1 MSQKE
6 LRTNLIIGGKT
17 TAGFNALGNK
27 LEAMGAIVDRIGD
40 KVREWEG
47 EAVEVYKD
55 YETLMLEAEG
65 AMTTQYKSASQRARV
80 MAELEEHVADW
91 AANSIF
97 HTDDMARAVNEAAH
111 AGWTFEEMLEGIPVA
126 MNLAQAG
133 NISLSEGLDDLIKT
147 LNATGMGTEY
157 AETMVDQWT
166 MAANSSA
173 TTVAELGD
181 AMKAMGAVAQF
192 GGSTE
197 ELFTML
203 AVLADTGTVGSRAG
217 TLLRNSMLRLI
228 APTKKAADA
237 MEELELTEEEM
248 EELAADSGQL
258 EKANALLEAQGF
270 SAYDANGKL
279 KPFLQTFKELDV
291 ALEGMNEED
300 KYNVLAAIFP
310 TRTITGAMA
319 MLKAATEDYGGLLEN
334 MADSEGYA
342 SRIAK
347 IQTSGL
353 MGSTKLLESKEEE
366 LKRKVGGILADPLE
380 NLQEAA
386 GDFLDVLNA
395 MPQETLAGLTGA
407 ATALGAMGPGLMIGG
422 AAIKA
427 IAALGPWG
435 TAFVVAATGAAGLV
449 SYLSALNEIK
459 FEDHFGTMQLDLE
472 QLGTYVEG
480 TAGKLTAEQEAVEK
494 WSGALAEA
502 QKNYTDLTA
511 VLSEELMFDT
521 LTGKQLTEVE
531 KTQLEGYGKSIGE
544 SLLTGIGS
552 ARQRDMDFLDVLF
565 GDAQTTEETDTMI
578 MTNDVVNGWY
588 KNLTD
593 RAGEVSEEL
602 RKQLASALDDGII
615 TEEERDQII
624 NKTVDTMNEIQAAI
638 ADRMDRQAYYE
649 ELSKAGAVS
658 WDSASE
664 YLDQLSESM
673 NQKISEN
680 EALYHQ
686 EWGIIEAA
694 IEDAAKNGTA
704 FNWNGE
710 DVVIT
715 DTNRKEITER
725 IRGEFKRG
733 WEQTKSQIQDD
744 YGEFAMAAFDAL
756 MDDSDFADAW
766 QILKKGTVGENGE
779 LDMSNMFAGMTRDE
793 VLKANEALGEL
804 YKNAYAIS
812 GRLPEGFFET
822 EQGAAIGA
830 LLARADVAARE
841 AGQLYGQMGMSGWET
856 MLTQAELDALEQQ
869 AEVEAQRANL
879 KRLENELQSVNTEI
893 DAAEN
898 RIKEK
903 GDWKDWWY
911 TFSNGETSDYGAL
924 HGGEWNPGGL
934 YARRESLAQQVEE
947 ARETVG
953 SDEGVD
959 VPVTISGGT
968 EAGAAAVEEVQAAID
983 ETGSVGVPVEVTGTS
998 EAAALAAQL
1007 LQQEALSH
1015 KIWYQAQ
1022 IRAPGYTWPTVKAF
1036 GEGGRAT
1043 EASIFG
1049 EGDVAE
1055 WAIPEEHTPRT
1066 ADLIRKTAEASGFD
1080 LGELAAR
1087 YGETGGVTV
1096 NTTYAPTI
1104 NAADA
1109 ASVDEILQKDKR
1121 RTAQIVK
1128 DAVREALREQRF
1140 RDSVEVYA

>member
-27 LEAMGAIVDRIGD
+27 LEAMGAIVDRIGS

-91 AANSIF
+91 AAHSIF

-173 TTVAELGD
+173 TTVAELGE
-181 AMKAMGAVAQF
+181 ALKKMGATARF
-192 GGSTE
+192 ADSTE
-197 ELFTML
+197 EIMAML
-203 AVLADTGTVGSRAG
+203 AVLADTGTVGEAAG
-217 TLLRNSMLRLI
+217 TMLRNAMLRLV
-228 APTKKAADA
+228 APTTKADAAMRLLGMDAEDINDALSDQSVQKAAKK
-237 MEELELTEEEM
+237 LKGL
-248 EELAADSGQL
+248 
-258 EKANALLEAQGF
+258 GF
-270 SAYDANGKL
+270 SAYDANGDL
-279 KPFLQTFKELDV
+279 KSMMQIFGELNE
-291 ALEGMNEED
+291 ALAGLDEAARNEII
-300 KYNVLAAIFP
+300 AAIFP
-310 TRTITGAMA
+310 TRTTT
-319 MLKAATEDYGGLLEN
+319 AALAFLDATNGKFGELTEEIKN
-334 MADSEGYA
+334 SEGYA

-353 MGSTKLLESKEEE
+353 MGSTELLASKEEE
-366 LKRKVGGILADPLE
+366 LERKVGGILAEPLM
-380 NLQEAA
+380 NLQKAA
-386 GDFLDVLNA
+386 GDFLDVLNDL
-395 MPQETLAGLTGA
+395 PQETLAGLTGA

-502 QKNYTDLTA
+502 QKNYTDLTTA
-511 VLSEELMFDT
+511 LSEELMFDT
-521 LTGKQLTEVE
+521 LTGKQLTEQE
-531 KTQLEGYGKSIGE
+531 KDQLKGYGKSIGE

-552 ARQRDMDFLDVLF
+552 ARQADMDFLDVVF
-565 GDAQTTEETDTMI
+565 GNPKNGEETDTMI
-578 MTNDVVNGWY
+578 MAYDVFDSWY
-588 KNLTD
+588 GDLTD
-593 RAGEVSEEL
+593 RAGQLGEDL
-602 RKQLASALDDGII
+602 RLQMVAALKDGII
-615 TEEERDQII
+615 TEKERDQIV
-624 NKTVDTMNEIQAAI
+624 NNTLKSMDEIDAMI
-638 ADRMDRQAYYE
+638 ADYKDREAYNI
-649 ELSKAGAVS
+649 ELERARHVS
-658 WDSASE
+658 WDSAE
-664 YLDQLSESM
+664 AYMQM
-673 NQKISEN
+673 ASEN
-680 EALYHQ
+680 LETQIA
-686 EWGIIEAA
+686 E
-694 IEDAAKNGTA
+694 IEDTYAIKRGKARTAIDYAYEHGTEFDWNGTK
-704 FNWNGE
+704 
-710 DVVIT
+710 VKIT
-715 DTNRKEITER
+715 DENLDDITER
-725 IRGEFKRG
+725 VMGGFDSKEAEALQVINDHFGDKMEVMFDSLMHDSG
-733 WEQTKSQIQDD
+733 
-744 YGEFAMAAFDAL
+744 YG
-756 MDDSDFADAW
+756 DAW
-766 QILKKGTVGENGE
+766 RLLQRAKFNEDGS
-779 LDMSNMFAGMTRDE
+779 LDTGSLFAGMNAEDL
-793 VLKANEALGEL
+793 LKANEDLTAFAMGQGGI
-804 YKNAYAIS
+804 YK
-812 GRLPEGFFET
+812 RLPSTFFKTDQGKAIT
-822 EQGAAIGA
+822 ELAKYADQAAK
-830 LLARADVAARE
+830 E
-841 AGQLYGQMGMSGWET
+841 AGRYYT
-856 MLTQAELDALEQQ
+856 MLDQYGVDTVQSTQEAWDREIEAASKRMELEYLQSELDSVD
-869 AEVEAQRANL
+869 AE
-879 KRLENELQSVNTEI
+879 I
-893 DAAEN
+893 AERER
-898 RIKEK
+898 RIEEK

-911 TFSNGETSDYGAL
+911 NFTNGVAHDYAAL

-947 ARETVG
+947 AREAVG
-953 SDEGVD
+953 SDEGVE
-959 VPVTISGGT
+959 VPVTATGGT
-968 EAGAAAVEEVQAAID
+968 EAMSAELDAMRTEASSGVIVPIFTRQGGA
-983 ETGSVGVPVEVTGTS
+983 GTWKPMKY
-998 EAAALAAQL
+998 A
-1007 LQQEALSH
+1007 
-1015 KIWYQAQ
+1015 
-1022 IRAPGYTWPTVKAF
+1022 
-1036 GEGGRAT
+1036 EGGRAT

>member
-1 MSQKE
+1 MGQKE
-6 LRTNLIIGGKT
+6 LRTNIIIGGKT
-17 TAGFNALGNK
+17 TAGFNALGDK
-27 LEAMGAIVDRIGD
+27 LEAMGAIVDRIGS

-133 NISLSEGLDDLIKT
+133 NITLSEGLDDLIKT

-228 APTKKAADA
+228 APTKKAAEA
-237 MEELELTEEEM
+237 MGELELTEEEM

-279 KPFLQTFKELDV
+279 KPFLQTFQELNV

-353 MGSTKLLESKEEE
+353 MGSTELLASKEEE

-395 MPQETLAGLTGA
+395 LPEEKLAGLTGA
-407 ATALGAMGPGLMIGG
+407 ATALGVMGPGLMIGG

-449 SYLSALNEIK
+449 SYLSALNEIN
-459 FEDHFGTMQLDLE
+459 FEDHFGTMALDLE

-502 QKNYTDLTA
+502 QKNYTDLTTA
-511 VLSEELMFDT
+511 LSEELIFDT
-521 LTGKQLTEVE
+521 LTGKQLTEAE
-531 KTQLEGYGKSIGE
+531 KTQLVGYGKSIGE
-544 SLLTGIGS
+544 SLLSGIGS

-593 RAGEVSEEL
+593 RAGEVSKEL

-638 ADRMDRQAYYE
+638 ADRMNRQAYYE

-664 YLDQLSESM
+664 YLNQLNESM
-673 NQKISEN
+673 TQKIAEN

-715 DTNRKEITER
+715 DANRKEITER

-733 WEQTKSQIQDD
+733 WEQTKSQIQDN
-744 YGEFAMAAFDAL
+744 YGEFTMAAFNAL
-756 MDDSDFADAW
+756 MDDSDYADAW
-766 QILKKGTVGENGE
+766 RLMQKANINADGS
-779 LDMSNMFAGMTRDE
+779 LDTTDMFAGMNE
-793 VLKANEALGEL
+793 EELLKAYDQLMAF
-804 YKNAYAIS
+804 YK
-812 GRLPEGFFET
+812 GKTQLFRKLPSGFFDT
-822 EQGAAIGA
+822 EQGQSIAN
-830 LLARADVAARE
+830 LAEYADSAARE
-841 AGQLYGQMGMSGWET
+841 ADRYSK
-856 MLTQAELDALEQQ
+856 MLWMNGVDTVQSTQEAWDREIEAASRQTELDY
-869 AEVEAQRANL
+869 
-879 KRLENELQSVNTEI
+879 LQSELDRVDAEI
-893 DAAEN
+893 AERER
-898 RIKEK
+898 RIEEK

-911 TFSNGETSDYGAL
+911 NFTNGVASDYAAL

-947 ARETVG
+947 AREAVS
-953 SDEGVD
+953 SDEGVE
-959 VPVTISGGT
+959 VPVTATGGT
-968 EAGAAAVEEVQAAID
+968 ETMSAELDAMRTEASSGVIVPIFTRQGGAG
-983 ETGSVGVPVEVTGTS
+983 
-998 EAAALAAQL
+998 
-1007 LQQEALSH
+1007 
-1015 KIWYQAQ
+1015 
-1022 IRAPGYTWPTVKAF
+1022 TWKPMKYA
-1036 GEGGRAT
+1036 EGGRAT

>member
-1 MSQKE
+1 MGQKE

-27 LEAMGAIVDRIGD
+27 LEAMGAIVDRIGS

-47 EAVEVYKD
+47 DAVEVYKD

-111 AGWTFEEMLEGIPVA
+111 AGWSFEEMLEGIPVA

-157 AETMVDQWT
+157 ASTMVDQWT

-228 APTKKAADA
+228 APTKKAAEA

-353 MGSTKLLESKEEE
+353 MGSTELLASKEEE
-366 LKRKVGGILADPLE
+366 LKRKVGGILADPLM
-380 NLQEAA
+380 NVQEAA
-386 GDFLDVLNA
+386 GDLLDVLNA
-395 MPQETLAGLTGA
+395 LPKEKLAGLTGA
-407 ATALGAMGPGLMIGG
+407 ATALGLMGPGLMIGG

-511 VLSEELMFDT
+511 ALSEDLMFDT
-521 LTGKQLTEVE
+521 LTGKQLTEAE

-578 MTNDVVNGWY
+578 MTYDVVNGWY

-615 TEEERDQII
+615 TEEERDRII

-638 ADRMDRQAYYE
+638 ADRMNRQAYYE

-664 YLDQLSESM
+664 YLNQLSESM
-673 NQKISEN
+673 NQKIAEN

-694 IEDAAKNGTA
+694 IEDAVKNGTA

-715 DTNRKEITER
+715 DANRKEITER
-725 IRGEFKRG
+725 IRGEFKRE

-744 YGEFAMAAFDAL
+744 YGEFTMAAFNAL
-756 MDDSDFADAW
+756 MDDSDYADAW
-766 QILKKGTVGENGE
+766 RLMQKAYINADGR
-779 LDMSNMFAGMTRDE
+779 LDTTDMFAGMNE
-793 VLKANEALGEL
+793 EELLKAYDQLMAF
-804 YKNAYAIS
+804 YKGQTQLFRKLPS
-812 GRLPEGFFET
+812 GLFDT
-822 EQGAAIGA
+822 EQGQSIAN
-830 LLARADVAARE
+830 LAEYADSAARE
-841 AGQLYGQMGMSGWET
+841 ADRYSKMLWMYGVDTVQS
-856 MLTQAELDALEQQ
+856 TQEAWDREIEAASRQTELDY
-869 AEVEAQRANL
+869 
-879 KRLENELQSVNTEI
+879 LQSELDRVDAEI
-893 DAAEN
+893 AERER
-898 RIKEK
+898 RIEEE

-911 TFSNGETSDYGAL
+911 NFTNGVASDYAAL

-947 ARETVG
+947 AREAVS
-953 SDEGVD
+953 SDEGVE
-959 VPVTISGGT
+959 VPVMATGGT
-968 EAGAAAVEEVQAAID
+968 ETMSAELDAMRTEASSGVIVPIFTRQGGAG
-983 ETGSVGVPVEVTGTS
+983 
-998 EAAALAAQL
+998 
-1007 LQQEALSH
+1007 
-1015 KIWYQAQ
+1015 
-1022 IRAPGYTWPTVKAF
+1022 TWKPMKYA
-1036 GEGGRAT
+1036 EGGRAT